1 MTGRCSKKVAGENIP
16 LLVFYYLPILLL
28 SRSSQ
33 CISMKATDDTAFS
46 ASLADATFRAYRE
59 AVIRLPPDV
68 LRVIRRAAAVETNP
82 VARGEFTNI
91 LKNIDEA
98 ERLGVPLCQDTGV
111 PVVYLTLPPDVSL
124 NRVLYEGVE
133 DGVRRA
139 TREIPLRPNV
149 VDPLTRHN
157 TGDNTGQGMPVIH
170 VRPGDRFTV
179 TVLPK
184 GAGAENVSRIT
195 MLLPTHQYGIEGFIV
210 DTVLHAEGRPC
221 PPVVLGVGIGSTFDG
236 AATLAKEA
244 LLQPVDEM
252 TAYEQKIC
260 SSVNLLGI
268 GPMGLG
274 GDTTALAVKVKT
286 AACHTASLPVA
297 VNVQCWAHRHAT
309 VEVKR

>member
-1 MTGRCSKKVAGENIP
+1 
-16 LLVFYYLPILLL
+16 
-28 SRSSQ
+28 
-33 CISMKATDDTAFS
+33 MKATDDTAIS
-46 ASLADATFRAYRE
+46 ASLADATFLAYRE

-68 LRVIRRAAAVETNP
+68 LRVIRRAAAAESNP
-82 VARGEFTNI
+82 VAHSEFTNI

-98 ERLGVPLCQDTGV
+98 ERLGVPLCQDTGI
-111 PVVYLTLPPDVSL
+111 PVVYLTLPSDVPL
-124 NRVLYEGVE
+124 NRALYEGVT

-184 GAGAENVSRIT
+184 GAGAENASRIT

-210 DTVLHAEGRPC
+210 ETMLHAEGRPC

-260 SSVNLLGI
+260 TSVNLLGI

-297 VNVQCWAHRHAT
+297 VNIQCWAHRHAT

>member
-1 MTGRCSKKVAGENIP
+1 M
-16 LLVFYYLPILLL
+16 FYYLPILLL

-33 CISMKATDDTAFS
+33 CIPMKATDDTAFS

-68 LRVIRRAAAVETNP
+68 LRVIRRAAAVETNL

-111 PVVYLTLPPDVSL
+111 PVVYLTLPPDVFL
-124 NRVLYEGVE
+124 NRALYEGVE

-210 DTVLHAEGRPC
+210 DTMLHAEGRPC